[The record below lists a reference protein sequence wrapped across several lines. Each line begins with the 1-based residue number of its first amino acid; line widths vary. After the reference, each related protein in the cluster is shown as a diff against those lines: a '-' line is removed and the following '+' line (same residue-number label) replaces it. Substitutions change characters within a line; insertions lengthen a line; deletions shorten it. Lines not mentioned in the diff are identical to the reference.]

1 MSEIANEIV
10 KEYKIEQYYKK
21 KYAKKR
27 RKQSMN
33 FEQCMKHRCDE
44 CKYNKKCSNKLKTQN
59 GFIIRGN
66 NE

>member
-1 MSEIANEIV
+1 MGEIADEIIR
-10 KEYKIEQYYKK
+10 EYKMEQYYKK
-21 KYAKKR
+21 KYAKKK

-33 FEQCMKHRCDE
+33 FELCMKYRCDE
-44 CKYNKKCSNKLKTQN
+44 CKYNKKCSNNLKTQN